1 MRDVGAEVPAND
13 DVPCWVM
20 LLVELLL
27 YVRGYILLDV
37 VFGECLGRNVHRVLL
52 HLLGHVR
59 VLYHGLPLFGHL
71 WFGALSTPCSDAQS
85 SFAMLGCVLGC
96 RRGSPSEEGEGP
108 GERGEASK
116 KKIFNRRWRWKEQDG
131 LCFVARVSPTAFGR
145 GVGALSQGIVS
156 LILPTVR

>member
-96 RRGSPSEEGEGP
+96 RVAGPRRRRARGRGSEEKL
-108 GERGEASK
+108 RK
-116 KKIFNRRWRWKEQDG
+116 KKYLTD
-131 LCFVARVSPTAFGR
+131 V
-145 GVGALSQGIVS
+145 GVGKSRMAYVLLPGCRQRLSGVGWAHYRR
-156 LILPTVR
+156 V